1 MQFDI
6 IDHNVSTTTN
16 VFLVIANIINLF
28 YNIPQMYKTY
38 KCKSTKDFSTTFLL
52 LRIIGNTI
60 WIEYAIEVNSLL
72 MLTNNIVTVISSLFI
87 GYYKLNEIIQKR
99 LHNNETYE
107 QNNIIEIISIS
118 DTNVDIQNQNNID
131 NKNDIKNDI
140 ENDIEKNNINI
151 DIDDDKNKLL

>member
-52 LRIIGNTI
+52 LRI
-60 WIEYAIEVNSLL
+60 YLNS
-72 MLTNNIVTVISSLFI
+72 
-87 GYYKLNEIIQKR
+87 GYFL
-99 LHNNETYE
+99 
-107 QNNIIEIISIS
+107 
-118 DTNVDIQNQNNID
+118 
-131 NKNDIKNDI
+131 
-140 ENDIEKNNINI
+140 
-151 DIDDDKNKLL
+151 

>member
-1 MQFDI
+1 MQIDI

-16 VFLVIANIINLF
+16 IFLVIANIINLF

-38 KCKSTKDFSTTFLL
+38 KCKSTKDFSATFLL

-87 GYYKLNEIIQKR
+87 SYYKLNELFDYYYKK
-99 LHNNETYE
+99 HYVENNNKEVKDKD
-107 QNNIIEIISIS
+107 IEILSIS
-118 DTNVDIQNQNNID
+118 NTNTDMQKHNDEENNNID
-131 NKNDIKNDI
+131 TNIYIDNDR
-140 ENDIEKNNINI
+140 
-151 DIDDDKNKLL
+151 NKLL

>member
-16 VFLVIANIINLF
+16 VFLVVANIINLF

-87 GYYKLNEIIQKR
+87 GYYKLNELFDYYYKKHYIE
-99 LHNNETYE
+99 NNDKEVE
-107 QNNIIEIISIS
+107 DKDIEILSIS
-118 DTNVDIQNQNNID
+118 DTNVNIDNNID
-131 NKNDIKNDI
+131 NNI
-140 ENDIEKNNINI
+140 ENADENNHYINI
-151 DIDDDKNKLL
+151 DIDDAKNKLL